1 MYDVIIIG
9 AGPAGIS
16 SALYIKRAGLNV
28 LVFYYGK
35 SNLEKA
41 EKIENYYGFVDGID
55 GKTLYENGIKQA
67 EKLGVDVHYE
77 EVINIE
83 KTQNFVVT
91 TDKDKY
97 EASAVII
104 ATGNK
109 KLRPNIK
116 GIDEFDGKGIS
127 YCAICDG
134 FFYRKKR
141 LAVIGNGK
149 YAIHEAEYLNNIAGE
164 LNILSNGLEME
175 EGTNI
180 PVIKDEITEIK
191 GDTKVREII
200 FKDGNK
206 LEIDGIFIAIGQAG
220 GSDFAKKIGIML
232 NGDDIAVDKNMQTNI
247 EGLYSCGDV
256 VGNLLQV
263 SKAVHDGAEAGIAAS
278 KYVKNKK
285 NNKEV

>member
-16 SALYIKRAGLNV
+16 SALYTKRAGLNV

-41 EKIENYYGFVDGID
+41 EKIENYYGFIDGID

-67 EKLGVDVHYE
+67 ERLGVDVHCE

-83 KTQNFVVT
+83 KLQNFVVT
-91 TDKDKY
+91 TDRDKY
-97 EASAVII
+97 ESSAVII

-116 GIDEFDGKGIS
+116 GIEEFDGKGIS

-141 LAVIGNGK
+141 LVVIGNGK
-149 YAIHEAEYLNNIAGE
+149 YAIHEAEYLNNIAEE
-164 LNILSNGLEME
+164 LTILSNGLEME
-175 EGTNI
+175 EKTDI
-180 PVIKDEITEIK
+180 PVIKDEIVEIK
-191 GDTKVREII
+191 GDTKVREVI
-200 FKDGNK
+200 FKNGDK
-206 LEIDGIFIAIGQAG
+206 IDVDGIFIAIGQAG
-220 GSDFAKKIGIML
+220 GSDFASG
-232 NGDDIAVDKNMQTNI
+232 
-247 EGLYSCGDV
+247 Y
-256 VGNLLQV
+256 
-263 SKAVHDGAEAGIAAS
+263 
-278 KYVKNKK
+278 
-285 NNKEV
+285 

>member
-1 MYDVIIIG
+1 MKKIILSIDG
-9 AGPAGIS
+9 MTC
-16 SALYIKRAGLNV
+16 SAC
-28 LVFYYGK
+28 
-35 SNLEKA
+35 SNGLEKYLN
-41 EKIENYYGFVDGID
+41 KQ
-55 GKTLYENGIKQA
+55 NGIKQA
-67 EKLGVDVHYE
+67 ERLGVDVHCE

-83 KTQNFVVT
+83 KLQNFVVT
-91 TDKDKY
+91 TDRDKY
-97 EASAVII
+97 ESSAVII

-116 GIDEFDGKGIS
+116 GIEEFDGKGIS

-141 LAVIGNGK
+141 LVVIGNGK

-164 LNILSNGLEME
+164 LTILSNGLEME
-175 EGTNI
+175 EKTDI
-180 PVIKDEITEIK
+180 PVIKDEIVEIK
-191 GDTKVREII
+191 GDTKVREVI
-200 FKDGNK
+200 FKNGDK
-206 LEIDGIFIAIGQAG
+206 IDVDGIFIAIGQAG

-232 NGDDIAVDKNMQTNI
+232 EGDDIAVDKNMQTNI

>member
-16 SALYIKRAGLNV
+16 AALYTKRAGLDV

-67 EKLGVDVHYE
+67 EKLGIDVLCE

-83 KTQNFVVT
+83 KAQNFVVT
-91 TDKDKY
+91 TGKDKY

-141 LAVIGNGK
+141 LAVIGNGN

-164 LNILSNGLEME
+164 LTILSNGLEME
-175 EGTNI
+175 KDTDI
-180 PVIKDEITEIK
+180 SVIKDEIVEIK
-191 GDTKVREII
+191 GDTKVREVR
-200 FKDGNK
+200 FKNGNK
-206 LEIDGIFIAIGQAG
+206 LEVDGIFIAIGQAG
-220 GSDFAKKIGIML
+220 GSDFAKKIGVL
-232 NGDDIAVDKNMQTNI
+232 LEGDDIVVDKNMQTNI

-263 SKAVHDGAEAGIAAS
+263 SKAVHEGAEAGIAAS

-285 NNKEV
+285 KEA